1 MTSSHFIYIPMV
13 AIGGMILGFLIG
25 ARAVRDAMN
34 LEQKREQE
42 RAEARRAREERKKK
56 REAKKAAESGDATS

>member
-13 AIGGMILGFLIG
+13 AIGGMILGFIIG

-34 LEQKREQE
+34 LEAKREKE
-42 RAEARRAREERKKK
+42 REAARAAREERKAK
-56 REAKKAAESGDATS
+56 RAAQKVAAADGDD

>member
-13 AIGGMILGFLIG
+13 AIGGMILGFIIG

-34 LEQKREQE
+34 LEKRREEE

-56 REAKKAAESGDATS
+56 RQAKKDAAEGSGD

>member
-34 LEQKREQE
+34 LERKRDQE
-42 RAEARRAREERKKK
+42 RAEARAAREQRKAK
-56 REAKKAAESGDATS
+56 RAAAKQAAGEKD